1 MTPSVP
7 AVARARRTSSR
18 WAALGAG
25 IVAGLAS
32 AGLIAAWLWPSARVL
47 PTLNL
52 ALDWPDDVE
61 WVGASGTGVALSPD
75 GTHVAYIARRNQE
88 SARLHVRDLRTGE
101 TRVLPSA
108 DVALNPFF
116 SPDSTQVGFIAGG
129 KLWRAPVSGG
139 SPFEIGS
146 IDTSDRG
153 VAWSHRRSRVIRVE
167 APESHGSR
175 RAAGGA
181 RRSPQSIVRR
191 AKWPTVSRARAGGT
205 WPAVHYFQGAV
216 DGCPRRHCR
225 PFDEN
230 TPHPDQSD
238 QPFGGSCTDRA
249 PAVPASQRA
258 HGRAIRCVPPRC
270 DGAVGSVAERD
281 PSTTTEAR
289 VTSALRVARVCLTC
303 PTPPS
308 GLRSILVWVDR

>member
-1 MTPSVP
+1 M
-7 AVARARRTSSR
+7 
-18 WAALGAG
+18 
-25 IVAGLAS
+25 
-32 AGLIAAWLWPSARVL
+32 L

-75 GTHVAYIARRNQE
+75 GTHVVYIARRNQE

-153 VAWSHRRSRVIRVE
+153 VAWSTDGHVYSGGGTGISRI
-167 APESHGSR
+167 PESGGR
-175 RAAGGA
+175 RETITTVNRAAGEVA
-181 RRSPQSIVRR
+181 HRIPRSCRGNVACCSLF
-191 AKWPTVSRARAGGT
+191 SR
-205 WPAVHYFQGAV
+205 
-216 DGCPRRHCR
+216 
-225 PFDEN
+225 
-230 TPHPDQSD
+230 
-238 QPFGGSCTDRA
+238 
-249 PAVPASQRA
+249 
-258 HGRAIRCVPPRC
+258 GR
-270 DGAVGSVAERD
+270 
-281 PSTTTEAR
+281 
-289 VTSALRVARVCLTC
+289 
-303 PTPPS
+303 
-308 GLRSILVWVDR
+308 